1 MVVIAALPFFGIVT
15 YLLFGE
21 ANLGRKRIAR
31 MQTVV
36 GELQQG
42 AASAGLNLQQFSCN
56 EKGPYD
62 HLFKVGHSI
71 SGLNPVSGNA
81 GTLMAD
87 SNTCINNVVKDIDA
101 ALQHVHLLFYIW
113 LPDNNGRKVI
123 EALKRAAARGVQVR
137 AMADG
142 LGSRR
147 LISSS
152 HWNDMRNAGVQVAIA
167 LPLVNPLI
175 RPFAGRIDLRNHR
188 KIVVIDGCITYC
200 GSQNCADPEYLV
212 KARFSPWEDTVVRF
226 EGPIATQNQYLFVCD
241 WMSHVN
247 EDLSP
252 LLKQPAPVKE
262 GGFFAQVHGT
272 GPTVRFS
279 AMPEMFESIMH
290 AARHELTITTPYFV
304 PNESMLDALC
314 AASYRGVKT
323 TIVFPARN
331 DSHIVGAASRSFYTA
346 LLDSGIRLFEYS
358 RGLLHSKTLTMDG
371 DLCLIGSANMDMRSF
386 DLNYENNIL
395 LIDANITHAVFQRQ
409 QQYLTHSRLITRED
423 VDNWSVTDRLLH
435 NAVAMFGPVL

>member
-1 MVVIAALPFFGIVT
+1 MNLTSLLPVVHAALVLAVGLRVLLRPYRQPASRVAWMVVIAALPFFGIVT

-21 ANLGRKRIAR
+21 ANLGRRRISR
-31 MQTVV
+31 MHSVV
-36 GELQQG
+36 GELAHNGAG
-42 AASAGLNLQQFSCN
+42 AALDAQRFRDSGHATY
-56 EKGPYD
+56 E

-71 SGLNPVSGNA
+71 SGLNPVLGNA

-87 SNTCINNVVKDIDA
+87 SNLCIANLVKDIDA
-101 ALQHVHLLFYIW
+101 AQQHVHLLFYIW

-123 EALKRAAARGVQVR
+123 EALKRAAARGIPVR

-147 LISSS
+147 LISSR
-152 HWNDMRNAGVQVAIA
+152 HWNDMRNAGVQVAVA
-167 LPLVNPLI
+167 LPLVNPLLK
-175 RPFAGRIDLRNHR
+175 PFAGRIDLRNHR
-188 KIVVIDGCITYC
+188 KIVVIDGYITYC

-212 KARFSPWEDTVVRF
+212 KARFSPWVDTVIRF

-247 EDLSP
+247 EDLSH
-252 LLKQPAPVKE
+252 LLEQPAQAVE
-262 GGFFAQVHGT
+262 QGFVAQVHGT

-290 AARHELTITTPYFV
+290 AARQELTITTPFFV

-331 DSHIVGAASRSFYTA
+331 DSHIVGAASRSYYAA
-346 LLDSGIRLFEYS
+346 LLESGIRIFEYS

-371 DLCLIGSANMDMRSF
+371 D
-386 DLNYENNIL
+386 
-395 LIDANITHAVFQRQ
+395 
-409 QQYLTHSRLITRED
+409 
-423 VDNWSVTDRLLH
+423 
-435 NAVAMFGPVL
+435 